1 MSQNEVEL
9 KKGTFP
15 LNYYNSLCKK
25 TSNHHA
31 NLPLEMY
38 SFTLWPPGKHLETT
52 GADDPTLWLS
62 PSL

>member
-1 MSQNEVEL
+1 MNYALDQISL
-9 KKGTFP
+9 SKKV
-15 LNYYNSLCKK
+15 SK
-25 TSNHHA
+25 HHA

-62 PSL
+62 PSLALVQ